1 MIKFK
6 GTILFS
12 VRLIKLAKFSKIILL
27 SKIKKVLN
35 MEEKDRKQIIVFG
48 GCFNPSLNY
57 IVEKDLYKRK

>member
-6 GTILFS
+6 GIILFS

-35 MEEKDRKQIIVFG
+35 MEEKIENK
-48 GCFNPSLNY
+48 L
-57 IVEKDLYKRK
+57 LYSEDVLIHR